1 MTITMENYLD
11 DYAELNERLQFL
23 QTSVAEL
30 KDKAIPQEVKDK
42 LAEIEAEYKP
52 MLEDTSVK
60 METIKVNIETFVL
73 TMKETVKGTKYMAV
87 YVSGK
92 KSWDGKK
99 LEGYAMDHP
108 EILQA
113 QKIGEPSVTFRK
125 VK

>member
-1 MTITMENYLD
+1 MDTEKDLD
-11 DYAELNERLQFL
+11 YYAELSERLQFL
-23 QTSVAEL
+23 QASQLEL
-30 KDKAIPQEVKDK
+30 KNKAIPQEVKDK
-42 LAEIEAEYKP
+42 LAEIEAEYMP
-52 MLEDTSVK
+52 MIDETLAMIEAVK
-60 METIKVNIETFVL
+60 ASIETAVL
-73 TMKETVKGTKYMAV
+73 ETKATAHGNKYMAV

>member
-1 MTITMENYLD
+1 MEITADLD
-11 DYAELNERLQFL
+11 YYAELTERLQFL
-23 QTSVAEL
+23 QASQSEL

-42 LAEIEAEYKP
+42 LAEIDAEYKP
-52 MLEDTSVK
+52 MLDEISLKIEAVK
-60 METIKVNIETFVL
+60 SSIEQEVL
-73 TMKETVKGTKYMAV
+73 KLGATAKGNKYMAV